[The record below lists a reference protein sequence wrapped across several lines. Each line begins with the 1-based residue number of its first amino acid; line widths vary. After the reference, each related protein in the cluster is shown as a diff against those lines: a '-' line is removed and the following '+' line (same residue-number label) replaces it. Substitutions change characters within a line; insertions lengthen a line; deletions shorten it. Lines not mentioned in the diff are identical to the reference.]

1 MKNLFFILR
10 VNKEEKEELRKA
22 AVGHRSIAAFLLSAV
37 KQAKKYRRLI
47 EQAKKLENK
56 GYKVSAMK
64 VEVL

>member
-1 MKNLFFILR
+1 MKNLFFIFR
-10 VNKEEKEELRKA
+10 ITEKEKEELRKA